1 MNLNLIYEERWLTDS
16 AFETLVA
23 CAVGVFSRPWPCKG
37 SVSRSSN
44 FLLKSSCLRKNACN
58 CSITV
63 FPLWAVS
70 TGVLKRGSRT
80 RDTVG
85 VDDLRGV
92 GMTAG
97 TKGVDSVVS
106 RKVLIDPW
114 ELPDASRILGVEW
127 TAELSSWC
135 SGRPQACTPCET
147 IVLEVLLDL
156 AGVLRVS
163 DEHLEGLVDCSVMI
177 RCLDLLGIC
186 LAMDSPSKRTVQF
199 ETKSE
204 KSRLKFKCN
213 SSPCRSWSLT
223 TLKNILIYHWV
234 MQDFMLSSLLE
245 YIIAVS
251 VQSLLLFAACA
262 CIVFSADRRARV
274 RCHRKKTVVLPA
286 VVNAAVS
293 ATVPSPFMTPRSN
306 RLKWYPLFE
315 EMMITLH
322 LRGRSCWF
330 FPTNNSRRL
339 KSGKIWSAVVL
350 APCNR
355 IGGN

>member
-262 CIVFSADRRARV
+262 CIVFLLTAELEFV
-274 RCHRKKTVVLPA
+274 VTEKKQLFCQLWWTLRCQLRFPVHSWHHGPTDW
-286 VVNAAVS
+286 S
-293 ATVPSPFMTPRSN
+293 D
-306 RLKWYPLFE
+306 
-315 EMMITLH
+315 ILH
-322 LRGRSCWF
+322 LRKWWLLSIWGGDLVGF
-330 FPTNNSRRL
+330 SRRTIVVDW
-339 KSGKIWSAVVL
+339 SPGKYGQ
-350 APCNR
+350 R
-355 IGGN
+355 